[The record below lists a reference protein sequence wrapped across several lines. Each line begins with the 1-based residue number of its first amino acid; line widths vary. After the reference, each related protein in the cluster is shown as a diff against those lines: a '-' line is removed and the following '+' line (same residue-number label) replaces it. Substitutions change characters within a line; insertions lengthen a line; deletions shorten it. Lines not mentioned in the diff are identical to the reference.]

1 MSLYVGFF
9 CAYIGLFCAQLCPGN
24 MAVVGFYLCVCVYV
38 CMCVRERESGVVA
51 EGLS

>member
-9 CAYIGLFCAQLCPGN
+9 CAYIGLFCAQLCPGDIF
-24 MAVVGFYLCVCVYV
+24 VVGVYVCVCVYV